1 MGRGGL
7 PVRILDCVRYRLK
20 RGKDAIDPV
29 PGIENGARSVDL
41 RPRNVTVGK
50 GWRLFLG
57 MAYLL
62 AACCLSLAWICQLYV
77 VFPFEQMLRG
87 DGSAVTAFSYMFLP
101 HGAKVIIALILMKGA
116 LPVIFLVTLCF
127 GMLSGGS
134 PDYALFGSLIAAITA
149 LLPIW
154 LINLTFRQP
163 LNQRIWSFTQ
173 NNFSMFR
180 FAFAISLAVALLNS
194 IFQAALAKAKLNVD
208 PDFSLAIGFL
218 IGDIVG
224 GVICIMVI
232 ILSARYLLVRV
243 RNVL

>member
-1 MGRGGL
+1 
-7 PVRILDCVRYRLK
+7 
-20 RGKDAIDPV
+20 
-29 PGIENGARSVDL
+29 
-41 RPRNVTVGK
+41 
-50 GWRLFLG
+50 

-87 DGSAVTAFSYMFLP
+87 DGSAVTA
-101 HGAKVIIALILMKGA
+101 
-116 LPVIFLVTLCF
+116 F

-173 NNFSMFR
+173 DNFSMFR
-180 FAFAISLAVALLNS
+180 FAFAISLTVALLNS

-224 GVICIMVI
+224 GVVCIMVI